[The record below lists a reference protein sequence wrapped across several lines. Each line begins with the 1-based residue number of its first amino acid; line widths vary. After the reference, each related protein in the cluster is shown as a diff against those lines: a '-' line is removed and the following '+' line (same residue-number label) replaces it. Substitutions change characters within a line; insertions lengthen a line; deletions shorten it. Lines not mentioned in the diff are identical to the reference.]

1 MKYNIQCVGRPNI
14 QVEGTLAA
22 SATGSY
28 HTLEIIHTTE
38 NTFVAVLR
46 LDYGGSACQI
56 AVTTTLKDKMQE
68 WLTTLLQDPRP
79 KIVMDAYYNAQR
91 MNLNTDSV
99 IGDLFAQVES
109 VISQLTEVEV

>member
-1 MKYNIQCVGRPNI
+1 
-14 QVEGTLAA
+14 
-22 SATGSY
+22 
-28 HTLEIIHTTE
+28 
-38 NTFVAVLR
+38 
-46 LDYGGSACQI
+46 
-56 AVTTTLKDKMQE
+56 MQE